1 MLQMEVGNESR
12 ISEELACAAILI
24 TIIKKKKN
32 AKRKRKPRPVWMKPR
47 LCRRT
52 SFE

>member
-24 TIIKKKKN
+24 TIIKKKKTLN
-32 AKRKRKPRPVWMKPR
+32 EKENQD
-47 LCRRT
+47 L
-52 SFE
+52 FG